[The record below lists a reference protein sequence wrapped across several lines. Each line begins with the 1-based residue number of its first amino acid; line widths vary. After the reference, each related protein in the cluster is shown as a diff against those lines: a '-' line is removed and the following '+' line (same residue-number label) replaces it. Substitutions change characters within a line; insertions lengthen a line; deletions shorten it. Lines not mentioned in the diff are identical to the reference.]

1 MHCVEFKSGDCTTI
15 IQRVTLYTRY
25 GAASSSTTSSTAMT
39 SSSHAYLSLWPMPQA
54 CGRLSTNAHLLAGMS
69 HAAHPPA
76 ALRLLAA
83 RTLDRVGCA
92 RMLPPHSAPVDRVE
106 ADGAPSVRRPIGSG
120 GPNSAPQTALV
131 TATPRP
137 STYDARRATCRVT
150 RAGRALQRTSKQ
162 QVNSW
167 PWRR

>member
-1 MHCVEFKSGDCTTI
+1 
-15 IQRVTLYTRY
+15 L
-25 GAASSSTTSSTAMT
+25 TSACDAYVKRAGHSLHPPHLQLVQSTAAVG
-39 SSSHAYLSLWPMPQA
+39 SPAQAYRAMLVSLWPMPQA